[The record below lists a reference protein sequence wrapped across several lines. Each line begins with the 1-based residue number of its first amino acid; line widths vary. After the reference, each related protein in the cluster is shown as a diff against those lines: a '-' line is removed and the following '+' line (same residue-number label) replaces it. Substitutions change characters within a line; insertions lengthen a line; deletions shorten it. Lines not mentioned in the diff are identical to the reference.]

1 MYFKNDRMASY
12 MEGDLEVEKGGWNG
26 RIGSG
31 HVEAAGDRCKR
42 RCCEATGQRPGGS
55 DLNCLM
61 ESEQWRECLLTS
73 L

>member
-1 MYFKNDRMASY
+1 MD
-12 MEGDLEVEKGGWNG
+12 G

-42 RCCEATGQRPGGS
+42 RCCKATGQRPGGS